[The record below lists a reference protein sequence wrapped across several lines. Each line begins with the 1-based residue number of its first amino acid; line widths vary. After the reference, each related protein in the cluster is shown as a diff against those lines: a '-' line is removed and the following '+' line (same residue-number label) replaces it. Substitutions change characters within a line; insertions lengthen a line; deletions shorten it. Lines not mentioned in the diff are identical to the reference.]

1 MAKNG
6 LIANNVR
13 NINGMVLFNATF
25 KPVVLSFAAAE
36 TWPAGAILGRVT
48 ASGNYVRYDS
58 TASDGS
64 EVPSAI
70 LTEDV
75 TQPIGTTTY
84 SVAVEGEF
92 RVGDLTDADGTAI
105 TVNSA
110 ADYALRNYGII
121 VRDVHETTFRD
132 NN

>member
-6 LIANNVR
+6 LIADNVR
-13 NINGMVLFNATF
+13 NINGVVLFGATF
-25 KPVVLSFAAAE
+25 KPVTLAFAAAE

-48 ASGNYVRYDS
+48 SSGNYVRYDA

-70 LTEDV
+70 LTEAV

-84 SVAVEGEF
+84 QVAVQGEF
-92 RVGDLTDADGTAI
+92 RVGDLVDSADTAI

-110 ADYALRNYGII
+110 ADYALRDYGII